1 MDAEQKLNEISS
13 VIQDSVEDH
22 CQCGFV
28 PDRITDE
35 AFQCIDSTPEAVVY
49 VATIHGTTS
58 INSSQLISRIIEQ
71 WATDGATVTILHEV
85 LNVSRVDPSS
95 TFMGECCTEVTMP
108 TEVTTNSG
116 SLESSLNETQHEDN
130 KDNNNSIVLFIIVG
144 VGSGGGVVIIGI
156 IMIVVIVVI
165 MKCRHRK
172 RGKLR

>member
-85 LNVSRVDPSS
+85 LNVSRVDPGL
-95 TFMGECCTEVTMP
+95 TFVGECCTKVTMP
-108 TEVTTNSG
+108 TEVTTNLG

-130 KDNNNSIVLFIIVG
+130 KDNNNIVPFIIIG
-144 VGSGGGVVIIGI
+144 VGSAGGVGIIII
-156 IMIVVIVVI
+156 IMIVVIVAIV
-165 MKCRHRK
+165 KCRHRK